1 MQLLRVLRA
10 ADLSASVHG
19 VRDGGKL
26 EEKWVLISD
35 AIRHANC
42 KSENLFAFIF
52 FFLLFPRN
60 SLVAFVSFIYRR
72 YKKKRQCVSKGR
84 PAHCETL
91 TRSLSCIVSF
101 HHTLF
106 YPLCTPV
113 QVGKWV
119 FGSFSDWLL
128 LKQMNVATTRKVM
141 TLISSCLAS
150 ISLFFVPS
158 TTKDALATGLFAFAM
173 FLQGGQNAGI
183 DIAVADLF
191 EEHVRTPSL

>member
-1 MQLLRVLRA
+1 MCKQGQAGTLRKPNTLALSYYLL
-10 ADLSASVHG
+10 SSY
-19 VRDGGKL
+19 
-26 EEKWVLISD
+26 
-35 AIRHANC
+35 
-42 KSENLFAFIF
+42 
-52 FFLLFPRN
+52 
-60 SLVAFVSFIYRR
+60 FV
-72 YKKKRQCVSKGR
+72 
-84 PAHCETL
+84 
-91 TRSLSCIVSF
+91 
-101 HHTLF
+101 F

-158 TTKDALATGLFAFAM
+158 TTKDGLATGLFAFAM
-173 FLQGGQNAGI
+173 FMQGGQNAGI